1 MPHSRHRHKHQSH
14 QPHHR
19 PVAAKTKR
27 KATPIATFL
36 IAVFGLVM
44 GALASQSSFLWMAVG
59 ALAGAVAGYL
69 VGRNIDRGAAKN

>member
-19 PVAAKTKR
+19 PVATKPKR

-44 GALASQSSFLWMAVG
+44 GALASQSNFLWMASRCVSRSHCRISG
-59 ALAGAVAGYL
+59 GQKY
-69 VGRNIDRGAAKN
+69 

>member
-19 PVAAKTKR
+19 PVATKPKR

-44 GALASQSSFLWMAVG
+44 GALASQSNFLWMGVG
-59 ALAGAVAGYL
+59 ALAGAFAGYL
-69 VGRNIDRGAAKN
+69 VGRNIDKGAAKN